1 MPNICEFEMLIK
13 GSVDNLKKANEI
25 INADYEY
32 DENGLKSCNADFHV
46 CRTWPYSDLE
56 HELDFESGSIKIYGD
71 CAWSVSTCM
80 FEQGYYKDL
89 KHRSNSRVTTIPIMS
104 EMYDLDFE
112 IYSKEYGMCFQEH
125 YIVRKG
131 EIELDECVEFSTEYI
146 EGTDE
151 YISVGGIKNWE
162 FSI

>member
-1 MPNICEFEMLIK
+1 M
-13 GSVDNLKKANEI
+13 
-25 INADYEY
+25 
-32 DENGLKSCNADFHV
+32 
-46 CRTWPYSDLE
+46 
-56 HELDFESGSIKIYGD
+56 
-71 CAWSVSTCM
+71 
-80 FEQGYYKDL
+80 
-89 KHRSNSRVTTIPIMS
+89 
-104 EMYDLDFE
+104 
-112 IYSKEYGMCFQEH
+112 FQEH